1 MKRKNIT
8 ITTIVLFVSVGLL
21 LGSLGYSV
29 KYWNS
34 NKANLVELEVSSD
47 GDVFPAL
54 VVVETD
60 SHPNGDELR
69 KVAVAKYEVTRGEW
83 EHCVADG
90 ACEHLPPKYPYT
102 QSDHPVSGVSWLDAQ
117 QYLKWI
123 SNQTGYQF
131 RLPKASEW
139 TSISAE
145 YLQKSVKKLFDDPRM
160 EWANQYAYFSTRPEK
175 ATKPAGYFG
184 TANSGIADLDGNV
197 WEWTETCGFN
207 LNEDDLQET
216 TDQCRG
222 IRVLAG
228 RHITYQPEIVR
239 YVPIGGCSIGFAPP
253 NIGFRVVLDEPLDSK
268 ILGLIS
274 ESPPVHS
281 G

>member
-1 MKRKNIT
+1 MKRKKT
-8 ITTIVLFVSVGLL
+8 TTIVLFVSVGLL

-29 KYWNS
+29 ERWNS
-34 NKANLVELEVSSD
+34 NRANPVEFEVSSD
-47 GDVFPAL
+47 GVSFPEL
-54 VVVETD
+54 IVVETD
-60 SHPNGDELR
+60 SHPNGDGLR
-69 KVAVAKYEVTRGEW
+69 KVRIAKYEVTRGEW

-90 ACEHLPPKYPYT
+90 ACEHLPAKYPYT
-102 QSDHPVSGVSWLDAQ
+102 QSNHPVSGVSWLDTQ

-139 TSISAE
+139 KSISSE
-145 YLQKSVKKLFDDPRM
+145 YLQTTKKKLFDDPRM

-175 ATKPAGYFG
+175 ATKPVGYFG

-197 WEWTETCGFN
+197 WEWTQTCGFN
-207 LNEDDLQET
+207 LNKDDLQET

-228 RHITYQPEIVR
+228 KHITYQPEIVR

-253 NIGFRVVLDEPLDSK
+253 NIGFRVVLDETLDSGK
-268 ILGLIS
+268 FGIIS
-274 ESPPVHS
+274 KSSPLYS

>member
-1 MKRKNIT
+1 MKRKK

-29 KYWNS
+29 ERWNS
-34 NKANLVELEVSSD
+34 NRANHVELEVSSD
-47 GDVFPAL
+47 GGIFPEL

-60 SHPNGDELR
+60 SHPNGDELQ
-69 KVAVAKYEVTRGEW
+69 KVAIAKYEVTRGEW

-90 ACEHLPPKYPYT
+90 ACEHLPAKYPYT
-102 QSDHPVSGVSWLDAQ
+102 QSDHPVSGVSWLDSQ
-117 QYLKWI
+117 QYLRWI

-139 TSISAE
+139 RSISVE
-145 YLQKSVKKLFDDPRM
+145 YLQTKETKLFDDPRM

-175 ATKPAGYFG
+175 ATKPVGYFG

-207 LNEDDLQET
+207 MKEDDLRET

-228 RHITYQPEIVR
+228 KHITYQPEIVR
-239 YVPIGGCSIGFAPP
+239 YVPIGGCSIGFPPP
-253 NIGFRVVLDEPLDSK
+253 NIGFRVVLDEPLDSE
-268 ILGLIS
+268 IFGLIS
-274 ESPPVHS
+274 KSSPTYT

>member
-1 MKRKNIT
+1 MKRENIK
-8 ITTIVLFVSVGLL
+8 TIVLFVSVGLL

-29 KYWNS
+29 ERWHS
-34 NKANLVELEVSSD
+34 SRASAVELEVSSD
-47 GDVFPAL
+47 GGVFPEL

-60 SHPNGDELR
+60 SPPNGDELQ
-69 KVAVAKYEVTRGEW
+69 KVAIAKYEVTRGEW

-90 ACEHLPPKYPYT
+90 ACEHLPAKYPYT
-102 QSDHPVSGVSWLDAQ
+102 ESDHPVSGVSWLDTQ
-117 QYLKWI
+117 QYLKWM

-139 TSISAE
+139 RIISAE
-145 YLQKSVKKLFDDPRM
+145 YLQTKVKKMFDDPRM

-175 ATKPAGYFG
+175 ATKPVGYFG

-207 LNEDDLQET
+207 LNEDDPQET

-253 NIGFRVVLDEPLDSK
+253 NIGFRVVLDEPLDSE
-268 ILGLIS
+268 ISGLIS
-274 ESPPVHS
+274 KSSPVYS

>member
-1 MKRKNIT
+1 MKRENIK
-8 ITTIVLFVSVGLL
+8 TIVLFVSVGLL
-21 LGSLGYSV
+21 LGSLGYSLER
-29 KYWNS
+29 WHS
-34 NKANLVELEVSSD
+34 NRANAVELEVSSD
-47 GDVFPAL
+47 GGVFPEL

-60 SHPNGDELR
+60 SPPNGDELQ
-69 KVAVAKYEVTRGEW
+69 KVAIAKYEVTRGEW

-90 ACEHLPPKYPYT
+90 ACEHLPAKYPYT
-102 QSDHPVSGVSWLDAQ
+102 ESDHPVSGVSWLDTQ
-117 QYLKWI
+117 QYLKWM

-139 TSISAE
+139 RIISAE
-145 YLQKSVKKLFDDPRM
+145 YLQTKVKKMFDDPRM
-160 EWANQYAYFSTRPEK
+160 EWANQYAYFSTRPKK
-175 ATKPAGYFG
+175 ATKPVGYFG
-184 TANSGIADLDGNV
+184 TASSGIADLDGNV

-207 LNEDDLQET
+207 LNEDDPQET

-239 YVPIGGCSIGFAPP
+239 YVPVGGCSIGFAPP
-253 NIGFRVVLDEPLDSK
+253 NIGFRVVLDEPLDSE
-268 ILGLIS
+268 LSGLIS
-274 ESPPVHS
+274 KYSPVYS

>member
-1 MKRKNIT
+1 MKRKN
-8 ITTIVLFVSVGLL
+8 ITTIVLFVSVGFL
-21 LGSLGYSV
+21 LGSLGFSV
-29 KYWNS
+29 ERWHS
-34 NKANLVELEVSSD
+34 NRASAVELEVSS
-47 GDVFPAL
+47 GGAVFPEL

-69 KVAVAKYEVTRGEW
+69 KVAIAKYEVTRGEW

-139 TSISAE
+139 KKISAE
-145 YLQKSVKKLFDDPRM
+145 YLQTKVKKLFDDPRM

-175 ATKPAGYFG
+175 ATKPVGSFG
-184 TANSGIADLDGNV
+184 IANSGIADLDGNV
-197 WEWTETCGFN
+197 WEWTETCGLN
-207 LNEDDLQET
+207 LKEDDLQET

-253 NIGFRVVLDEPLDSK
+253 NIGFRVVLDGPSDSE
-268 ILGLIS
+268 IFGLIS
-274 ESPPVHS
+274 KSSPVYS